1 MNKMAERKVVNQS
14 PSSLWVCRIDR
25 GVGEKNKEER

>member
-1 MNKMAERKVVNQS
+1 MDKMAERKVANQV

-25 GVGEKNKEER
+25 GVSEKNKEER